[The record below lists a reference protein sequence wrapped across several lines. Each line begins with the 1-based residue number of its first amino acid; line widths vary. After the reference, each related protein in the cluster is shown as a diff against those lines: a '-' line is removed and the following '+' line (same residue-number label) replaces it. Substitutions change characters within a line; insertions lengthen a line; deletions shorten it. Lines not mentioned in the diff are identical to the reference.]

1 MTAANT
7 GPYGGIVNDPRNL
20 LRQRPSIE
28 EISER
33 YEQMQQRLLDRLN
46 MEVGP
51 LEWAVSD
58 PVSRAGCTEFP
69 DVREAESRVLESW
82 RAPGNLPDSEWSLAV
97 EIVQEITGEYGFDE
111 PEIIVNR
118 SGDHEII
125 GNDQYGAVYQ
135 FGTAANTV
143 LMITTGCHL
152 LAAAKD

>member
-1 MTAANT
+1 ME
-7 GPYGGIVNDPRNL
+7 DPRSL
-20 LRQRPSIE
+20 LHQRPSIE

-46 MEVGP
+46 TEVGP
-51 LEWAVSD
+51 LSWAMSD

-69 DVREAESRVLESW
+69 DVFDAESRVLESW
-82 RAPGNLPDSEWSLAV
+82 RAPGNLPDDQWPLAV
-97 EIVQEITGEYGFDE
+97 EIVQEITVEYGFGE

-135 FGTAANTV
+135 FGTAADTV

-152 LAAAKD
+152 LAAAKG

>member
-1 MTAANT
+1 ME
-7 GPYGGIVNDPRNL
+7 DPRSL

-46 MEVGP
+46 TEVGP
-51 LEWAVSD
+51 LSWAVSD
-58 PVSRAGCTEFP
+58 PVSRASCTEFP
-69 DVREAESRVLESW
+69 DVIDAESRILESW
-82 RAPGNLPDSEWSLAV
+82 RAPGNLPDADWPLAV
-97 EIVQEITGEYGFDE
+97 EIVQEITVEYGFGE

-125 GNDQYGAVYQ
+125 GNDQYGGVYQ

-152 LAAAKD
+152 LAAAKG

>member
-1 MTAANT
+1 
-7 GPYGGIVNDPRNL
+7 VEEPRSL
-20 LRQRPSIE
+20 LQQRPSIE

-33 YEQMQQRLLDRLN
+33 YEQMQQRLLDRLDA
-46 MEVGP
+46 EVGP
-51 LEWAVSD
+51 LSWAVSD

-69 DVREAESRVLESW
+69 DIFDAESWVLQSW
-82 RAPGNLPDSEWSLAV
+82 RAPGNLPDARWPQAV
-97 EIVQEITGEYGFDE
+97 AVVEEITREYGFGE

-118 SGDHEII
+118 SGDHEIT

-152 LAAAKD
+152 RS

>member
-1 MTAANT
+1 MK
-7 GPYGGIVNDPRNL
+7 DPRSL

-46 MEVGP
+46 TEVGP
-51 LEWAVSD
+51 LSWAVSD
-58 PVSRAGCTEFP
+58 PVSRAVCTEFP
-69 DVREAESRVLESW
+69 DVFDAESRVLESW
-82 RAPGNLPDSEWSLAV
+82 RAPGNLPDADWPLAV
-97 EIVQEITGEYGFDE
+97 EIVQEITIEYGFGE
-111 PEIIVNR
+111 PEIIINR

-125 GNDQYGAVYQ
+125 GNDQFGAVYQ

-152 LAAAKD
+152 LTAAKG